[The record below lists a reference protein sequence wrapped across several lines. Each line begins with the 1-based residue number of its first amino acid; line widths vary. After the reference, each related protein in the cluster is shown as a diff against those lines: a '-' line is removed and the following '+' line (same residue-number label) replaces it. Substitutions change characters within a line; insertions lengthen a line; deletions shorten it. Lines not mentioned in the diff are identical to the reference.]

1 MGVTIGLMAALFFG
15 SGDFLG
21 GRASQEAPARSV
33 LLVSQASAA
42 LGAIVLVV
50 VIHGDPIGRDLA
62 YGAAAGVANGVGLG
76 LLYRGL
82 ASGSMGIVA
91 PVTAVVGAMIPVSWG
106 IVSGERPHAVV
117 LIGIA
122 IAIGAGGL
130 ISREGDDGAL
140 TAPASKVLLL
150 AVAAGA
156 ALGTSFVLFTHTSER
171 SGPWAVLAARGTAVV
186 GAAALALVRRESGGS
201 TLSARGAGIAIG
213 AGACDVLATTFLV
226 LAIRRDLSVVVAPVV
241 ALAPGFTV
249 LWAWAMLRE
258 PISRLQSAGLVLA
271 LCGLAMIAGG

>member
-21 GRASQEAPARSV
+21 GRASQVAPARSV

-42 LGAIVLVV
+42 LGAVVLVL
-50 VIHGDPIGRDLA
+50 VIHGDPIGLDLA

-82 ASGSMGIVA
+82 ASGSMGVVA
-91 PVTAVVGAMIPVSWG
+91 PVTAVVGAMVPVAWG
-106 IVSGERPHAVV
+106 IASGERPGAVV
-117 LIGIA
+117 LVGIA
-122 IAIGAGGL
+122 IAVGAGGL
-130 ISREGDDGAL
+130 ISRGADDDGESVGNPHAL
-140 TAPASKVLLL
+140 LI

-156 ALGTSFVLFTHTSER
+156 ALGTSFVLFAHTGER
-171 SGPWAVLAARGTAVV
+171 SGPWAVLAARTTAVA
-186 GAAALALVRRESGGS
+186 GAAVLALARRDSGGS
-201 TLSARGAGIAIG
+201 ALSGRAAGIAFG

-226 LAIRRDLSVVVAPVV
+226 LAIREDLSVVVAPIV

-258 PISRLQSAGLVLA
+258 PLSRLQSVGLLLA